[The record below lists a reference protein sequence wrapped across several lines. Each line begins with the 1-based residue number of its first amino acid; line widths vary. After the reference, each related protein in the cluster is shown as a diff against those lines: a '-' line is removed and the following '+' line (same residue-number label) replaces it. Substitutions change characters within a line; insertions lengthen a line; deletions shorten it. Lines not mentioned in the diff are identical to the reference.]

1 MFGWFGKAEKGR
13 KAKVDSLD
21 RRLRTLRADMTALG
35 REFDDLEW
43 RISRLTERS
52 DSIRESVEEIRG
64 FKKRLQW
71 LETEAHQRG
80 KNLSNV
86 KVEEDPR

>member
-13 KAKVDSLD
+13 KAEVDSLD

-35 REFDDLEW
+35 CEFDDLEW
-43 RISRLTERS
+43 RISQLTEKFYLVS
-52 DSIRESVEEIRG
+52 ESVEEIRG